1 MLIFINCAYVKWGTL
16 VQDVFTYTKLLA
28 LFLIIVVGI
37 LKMSTGEMRRGG
49 GLNAAEGDNSR
60 GVRRFELFLLL
71 TGESKSFESPFQGSS
86 TDSGAIAL
94 ALYSALFSYS
104 GWDTLNFV
112 TEEIQNPE
120 R

>member
-16 VQDVFTYTKLLA
+16 VQDAFTYTKLLA

-37 LKMSTGEMRRGG
+37 LKMSTGEMRQGG
-49 GLNAAEGDNSR
+49 ECRSG
-60 GVRRFELFLLL
+60 GVQPFERFLLL
-71 TGESKSFESPFQGSS
+71 TGESKSFESPFEGSS